1 MKPFTME
8 SATLWLGKIQ
18 PSKIKMPGNPGH
30 FNFAVKSVFLYI
42 FAYGQITL
50 FHPD

>member
-30 FNFAVKSVFLYI
+30 FNFVVTSVFLHI
-42 FAYGQITL
+42 FAYSQNTL